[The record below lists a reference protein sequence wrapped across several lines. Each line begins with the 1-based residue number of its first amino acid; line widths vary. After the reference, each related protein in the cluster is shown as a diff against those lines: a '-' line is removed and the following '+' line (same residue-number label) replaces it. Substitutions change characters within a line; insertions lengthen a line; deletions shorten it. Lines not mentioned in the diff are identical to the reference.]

1 MATSMPIVRAM
12 QPTDWPSVHSIYA
25 EGSSTGDATF
35 DTRPPNW
42 AHFDAT
48 RLPTHRFVAVSDDG
62 FVLGWVAVSR
72 VSPREAYAG
81 VVEDSVY
88 VAASASGQGVGRAL
102 LAALIASTEI
112 AGIWT
117 IQSGIFPENGASL
130 ALHERMGFRRVGTRE
145 RAGRLAGR
153 WRDVVLVERRSP
165 VVR

>member
-1 MATSMPIVRAM
+1 MPIVRAM

-25 EGSSTGDATF
+25 EGISTGDATF
-35 DTRPPNW
+35 ETRPPDW
-42 AHFDAT
+42 AHFDTT
-48 RLPTHRFVAVSDDG
+48 RLPAHRFVAVDQDA
-62 FVLGWVAVSR
+62 VLGWVAVSR

-88 VAASASGQGVGRAL
+88 VAASASGQGVGRSL

-117 IQSGIFPENGASL
+117 IQSSIFPENGASL
-130 ALHERMGFRRVGTRE
+130 ALHDRMGFRRIGTRE
-145 RAGRLAGR
+145 RVGRLGDR

-165 VVR
+165 VGT